1 MTCPQILAR
10 RMLAC
15 IREPH
20 RREGVGDGSGPEI
33 KCQVRVEEQWNWED
47 DSEKVAPLQTNNIES
62 VSDHVCVRLCM
73 CVVCS

>member
-1 MTCPQILAR
+1 MHWGTSQEGRGWGVEVAR
-10 RMLAC
+10 KSSAM
-15 IREPH
+15 
-20 RREGVGDGSGPEI
+20 
-33 KCQVRVEEQWNWED
+33 QVRVEEQWNWED